1 MQRSMQIAK
10 VLGESLAK
18 KSNHIVGLG
27 HGIGGRFEKELVI
40 YDFQEMRMTTQLE
53 LCLRTIKG
61 IAIWKTL
68 LA

>member
-1 MQRSMQIAK
+1 MQIAK

-27 HGIGGRFEKELVI
+27 ELVI